1 MLVVLVCTAAA
12 ASILFEIVAHHFA
25 DNYEIDWNNRG
36 TAAVICATSQRSKP
50 MLRI

>member
-36 TAAVICATSQRSKP
+36 TVAATCGTSQRSKP